1 MKYAK
6 CQETYEDIQKY
17 RNDEG
22 FIDLGTLD
30 IIFDNQTRE
39 QMGNEQREKNWIQLG
54 DGKKFLAKESIKYEG
69 KDNGSIYSELLISE
83 LADQVGL
90 QHANCDLYEKDGKR
104 GILSENIL
112 SDDEEMFSLNFFV
125 GDNNINS
132 DYIDITDFFKTGE
145 KLINS
150 LIKLGCEKSQIKQLL
165 VELQKQFVFDSFVCE
180 SDRHTENISLVVNSK
195 TGEYRLSPMYD
206 NENSLLLDNNL
217 DLLKEMTSKPSSV
230 KDASDM
236 IYPKIALMPPIDN
249 PSAGEIWKYTF
260 DQMIGDDEVYDFAM
274 DCFEKLDIT
283 KAIKNVEKKICCPI
297 PYEVSCVASL
307 TLEQRRKTINDIMLN
322 GIDYDSPKEI
332 DHKAK

>member
-6 CQETYEDIQKY
+6 CQETYEDIQKH
-17 RNDEG
+17 RNDDG
-22 FIDLGTLD
+22 FIDLDTLD

-39 QMGNEQREKNWIQLG
+39 QMGNEQREKNWIKLG
-54 DGKKFLAKESIKYEG
+54 DGRKFLAKESIKYEG

-90 QHANCDLYEKDGKR
+90 KHANCDLYEKDGKR

-150 LIKLGCEKSQIKQLL
+150 LKKLGCEKLQIKQLL

-180 SDRHTENISLVVNSK
+180 SDRHTENISLVVHSK

-249 PSAGEIWKYTF
+249 PSADEIWKYTF
-260 DQMIGDDEVYDFAM
+260 DQIIGDDEVYDFAM
-274 DCFEKLDIT
+274 DCFENLDIT

-322 GIDYDSPKEI
+322 GIDYDSPKET
-332 DHKAK
+332 DYKTK